1 MKRMTGILLTAIFAF
16 ALCVPASA
24 EMVYQ
29 EDEAL
34 QVNEAESIEISL
46 YFEQYEQL
54 VEKLGMMPTESWQFL
69 GENSYE
75 KDRFFLEWGEK
86 VFSMKNDGA
95 PYIKL
100 YGAGIGDSVEQ
111 LDKTLLENGWVNY
124 YSNHSECEYLAVIN
138 DRSYFAAVQK
148 NETGDIESWYLNNW
162 PQGEDVGGILSELQE
177 KQANVPAEG
186 NESAEQKKAY
196 KAVIEQ
202 AEQQYGPYV
211 LEDYGNIQYAT
222 GVCYL
227 ELRDVDKNGMDEL
240 LLVHNSGE
248 MTEFGSLKSDSYQ
261 YELWT
266 YSDGKAIQLET
277 GGLYYSNG
285 GWPGVCWTE
294 YDGNTYLVTN
304 AENVESYW
312 FHGFYP
318 DGSFGVVDNYLSEFS
333 GGDWI
338 SYLNGVRIDEKEW
351 MEKTQQYMANA
362 SLVNLFFE
370 NGDYVFQIVQNVKN
384 SLESSQ
390 AQEETGTGTGG
401 AVSEGQAEPAN
412 VFEMLPSGFTFSS
425 GAGGWATELFLNDDG
440 TFTGQYHD
448 SDMGDLGAEYPNGTV
463 YIRDFSGKFTMPVK
477 VDEFIYS
484 MHLETLNVEGTTGTV
499 YYENG
504 IKYIVSEPYGF
515 ENADEFLIY
524 LPGCPL
530 EKTAEDFLMWS
541 FISSQIRSTIPA
553 GVYGIYNVGGMEGF
567 MGEEDGILWRNTYA
581 YSYDFCT
588 SELWPSYYSK
598 SYLTFWPEA
607 GAAALSLGFDWSSDS
622 QTEFVAF
629 DNNGTG
635 EYRIALDFN
644 EDYSSVTVAVK
655 SMSGFNLEPWGGT
668 ADGTLLAE
676 YRVKTDGSQI

>member
-1 MKRMTGILLTAIFAF
+1 MKRITSILLTEIFVF
-16 ALCVPASA
+16 SLCVPASA
-24 EMVYQ
+24 EMEYQ
-29 EDEAL
+29 EDEIS
-34 QVNEAESIEISL
+34 QVNETESIEISA

-69 GENSYE
+69 GSDSYE
-75 KDRFFLEWGEK
+75 IDRFYLEWGENA
-86 VFSMKNDGA
+86 FSMKNDGA

-100 YGAGIGDSVEQ
+100 YGAGIGERVEQ
-111 LDKTLLENGWVNY
+111 LENTLLENGWVNY
-124 YSNHSECEYLAVIN
+124 YDNSSECAFLAIIN
-138 DRSYFAAVQK
+138 DRYYFAAIQK
-148 NETGDIESWYLNNW
+148 DETGVIVSWYLNNW
-162 PQGEDVGGILSELQE
+162 PQGDDIGDILSELRE
-177 KQANVPAEG
+177 KQANVPTEG
-186 NESAEQKKAY
+186 GESEEQKKAY

-202 AEQQYGPYV
+202 AELQYGPYTLV
-211 LEDYGNIQYAT
+211 DYGNIQYAT

-227 ELRDVDKNGMDEL
+227 ELRDVDKDGMDEL

-285 GWPGVCWTE
+285 GWPSVCWTE

-304 AENVESYW
+304 AENAESYW
-312 FHGFYP
+312 FHGYFT
-318 DGSFGVVDNYLSEFS
+318 DGTFGVVDNFLSEFS
-333 GGDWI
+333 GGEWI
-338 SYLNGVRIDEKEW
+338 SYLNGAEIDEKEW
-351 MEKTQQYMANA
+351 MEKSQQYMANA
-362 SLVNLFFE
+362 SFVNLFFE

-384 SLESSQ
+384 SLESPQ
-390 AQEETGTGTGG
+390 AQDVPDTGNREP
-401 AVSEGQAEPAN
+401 VSAEQAETAN
-412 VFEMLPSGFTFSS
+412 VFEMLPSEFTFSS
-425 GAGGWATELFLNDDG
+425 GAGGWATDLFLNDDG

-448 SDMGDLGAEYPNGTV
+448 SDLGDLGAEYPNGTV

-477 VDEFIYS
+477 VDEYIYS
-484 MHLETLNVEGTTGTV
+484 MNLEALNVEGTTGTV

-504 IKYIVSEPYGF
+504 TRYIVSEPYGF

-524 LPGCPL
+524 LPGCSL

-541 FISSQIRSTIPA
+541 FINSQIRSTIPA

-567 MGEEDGILWRNTYA
+567 MGEDDDVLWRKSYA

-588 SELWPSYYSK
+588 SELWPSYYTESHL
-598 SYLTFWPEA
+598 SFWPESGVA
-607 GAAALSLGFDWSSDS
+607 TLSLSFAWSSDS
-622 QTEFVAF
+622 QTEFIAY

-635 EYRIALDFN
+635 EYHISLDFN
-644 EDYSSVTVAVK
+644 EDYSSVTVTVK

-676 YRVKTDGSQI
+676 YRVKADGSQI